1 VNERI
6 EKGYCNPLAPVA
18 TYRARFPQ
26 QSATSAVWRWLV
38 LYSGQYVSKFLN
50 GGQPFKQLQK
60 KKVGM
65 DGQSTIRL
73 ICRHI
78 TRINLIYQYYWYI
91 I

>member
-1 VNERI
+1 MNERI

-26 QSATSAVWRWLV
+26 QSATSAVLRWLV

-60 KKVGM
+60 RKLEWMVNPQF
-65 DGQSTIRL
+65 D
-73 ICRHI
+73 
-78 TRINLIYQYYWYI
+78 
-91 I
+91 